1 MLGYSSF
8 AISAVSNAIE
18 LLNSGKGVEAI
29 EILKADVAAA
39 EGDQKLLA
47 VYALADACM
56 LLDDEYCLTQIYAS
70 SWKDMGEYLNRYDP
84 KDKNQINAWR
94 TIWDTNSAIYFYAS
108 LNALD
113 EKNFGVALSYEDKAF
128 VGNPYSSHGGLRLVG
143 KAAIAA
149 YMGKQ
154 AYAEQQMRR
163 ARALILNKD
172 PGTIQAQTNLA
183 FLQETSLFYLND
195 SRDIKRWFEANSSVF
210 RESGKDASLYLN
222 PYVYQRLALV
232 LYNSGVLDSKRQK
245 MLVEDIHQRFSFLQM
260 ADQSRL
266 YRKKEEFYAFLAF
279 DSVRKNPDLS
289 FNPIQELNKLKS
301 NSFASMGV
309 KAYLSIESGSPNMEE
324 LTTMLQKFNAN
335 YKNLGSATQINLS
348 PTKAILESLVAKA
361 EKNTD
366 REILYLESYVDSML
380 DFFSKKGFRVGDN
393 NPIQTNPAITV
404 QWYVLNRLKQIK
416 PTSEKRVNLGLL
428 MLQSVNSSQFGDEE
442 SSYSILSKA
451 KNDIEVEQV
460 LNFITIKERYGNYV
474 SRAYK
479 NSSEGLIKNQNIAKF
494 EDKLVVPAES
504 SSFLLD
510 MFSKSNEQLEEIRSQ
525 KNDSFILDYK
535 EVSKKLADDEI
546 AILSASN
553 DQLSIYVIISK
564 NHATLKVIDADD
576 ISFLK
581 AREIL
586 TSSDIAE
593 KSQAELKASSLVV
606 SRTIFD
612 GVQLNGK
619 SKISLINGPTLAGI
633 PYTLL
638 SNPKGGWLIKDF
650 KVRAFHAAP
659 QFLSRQ
665 QLLND
670 YSPTYSYVGF
680 ANPLLRGEDETASVK
695 NIASL
700 IRGATVRK
708 ITSLPELPETEIEV
722 KDFAKSLGGKS
733 QIYTGKRA
741 TIENLFQT
749 NLNEVEVLGFATH
762 GVMVG
767 ELDGVESPSLVLTPH
782 NDSGLVTSEIL
793 FSLHGA
799 PKVVILSTCNSKT
812 TRVSLDQSEITSL
825 ATSFS
830 LKGTKSVIASYWAVN
845 SDGTS
850 TLMSS
855 IAKYMGKG
863 LSYGDALNKAQLDL
877 IESPRYSHPAIWA
890 AFVGVGDFS
899 NKKEAHL
906 KGQKK
911 SFDNFLID
919 SALTT
924 GGDVLLTSHKIS
936 TPNPDVIDF
945 DDKFI
950 PANLKYF
957 SELNPLSVKAT
968 ESSGKIYF
976 GVHINSSYEI
986 FSNASNGNSPL
997 KLCSFPISVDW
1008 YVKRFLVAE
1017 DLAYVLLS
1025 REKGALSEPALA
1037 SVNLTSCEVR
1047 TSILSSAL
1055 YSNQEDVGIQL
1066 LKQKNKILFYL
1077 NGKLKEP
1084 LKFPAYV
1091 DELNFPRNCQFQ
1103 NKFEY
1108 YVFDNNFQLLNS
1120 GSEVN
1125 LRLPE
1130 NSYNT
1135 REWIHGIY
1143 TNECTYENQPK
1154 KINTSWFQE
1163 KFLFHDGTGTLIRP
1177 GLSDD
1182 ERLIGKNFTQVMGW
1196 SSDDSG
1202 DLIYVDGSPGI
1213 TAVLFASRAA
1223 LSLSDQAKQVAIN
1236 SEYSQYVFQ
1245 KSTKNW
1251 LRVSSSSECSTA
1263 YPLGFRREILF
1274 ACNKYN
1280 ASNPKDSSSYLFK
1293 ANLN

>member
-1 MLGYSSF
+1 
-8 AISAVSNAIE
+8 
-18 LLNSGKGVEAI
+18 
-29 EILKADVAAA
+29 
-39 EGDQKLLA
+39 
-47 VYALADACM
+47 
-56 LLDDEYCLTQIYAS
+56 
-70 SWKDMGEYLNRYDP
+70 
-84 KDKNQINAWR
+84 
-94 TIWDTNSAIYFYAS
+94 
-108 LNALD
+108 
-113 EKNFGVALSYEDKAF
+113 
-128 VGNPYSSHGGLRLVG
+128 
-143 KAAIAA
+143 
-149 YMGKQ
+149 
-154 AYAEQQMRR
+154 
-163 ARALILNKD
+163 
-172 PGTIQAQTNLA
+172 
-183 FLQETSLFYLND
+183 
-195 SRDIKRWFEANSSVF
+195 
-210 RESGKDASLYLN
+210 
-222 PYVYQRLALV
+222 
-232 LYNSGVLDSKRQK
+232 
-245 MLVEDIHQRFSFLQM
+245 
-260 ADQSRL
+260 
-266 YRKKEEFYAFLAF
+266 
-279 DSVRKNPDLS
+279 
-289 FNPIQELNKLKS
+289 
-301 NSFASMGV
+301 
-309 KAYLSIESGSPNMEE
+309 
-324 LTTMLQKFNAN
+324 
-335 YKNLGSATQINLS
+335 
-348 PTKAILESLVAKA
+348 
-361 EKNTD
+361 
-366 REILYLESYVDSML
+366 
-380 DFFSKKGFRVGDN
+380 
-393 NPIQTNPAITV
+393 
-404 QWYVLNRLKQIK
+404 
-416 PTSEKRVNLGLL
+416 
-428 MLQSVNSSQFGDEE
+428 
-442 SSYSILSKA
+442 
-451 KNDIEVEQV
+451 
-460 LNFITIKERYGNYV
+460 
-474 SRAYK
+474 
-479 NSSEGLIKNQNIAKF
+479 
-494 EDKLVVPAES
+494 
-504 SSFLLD
+504 

-535 EVSKKLADDEI
+535 EVSKKLAGDEI

-553 DQLSIYVIISK
+553 DQLSIYAIISK
-564 NHATLKVIDADD
+564 NHVTLKVIDGDD

-593 KSQAELKASSLVV
+593 KSQAELKTSSLVV
-606 SRTIFD
+606 SRAIFD

-812 TRVSLDQSEITSL
+812 TRISLDQSEITSL

-855 IAKYMGKG
+855 IAKYIGKG

-899 NKKEAHL
+899 NKKETHL

-924 GGDVLLTSHKIS
+924 GGDVLLTNHKIS
-936 TPNPDVIDF
+936 TPNPDAINF
-945 DDKFI
+945 DEKLI
-950 PANLKYF
+950 PTNLKYF

-986 FSNASNGNSPL
+986 FSNESNGNSPL
-997 KLCSFPISVDW
+997 KVCSFPISADW

-1084 LKFPAYV
+1084 LKFAAYV

-1103 NKFEY
+1103 NKF
-1108 YVFDNNFQLLNS
+1108 
-1120 GSEVN
+1120 
-1125 LRLPE
+1125 
-1130 NSYNT
+1130 
-1135 REWIHGIY
+1135 
-1143 TNECTYENQPK
+1143 
-1154 KINTSWFQE
+1154 
-1163 KFLFHDGTGTLIRP
+1163 
-1177 GLSDD
+1177 
-1182 ERLIGKNFTQVMGW
+1182 
-1196 SSDDSG
+1196 
-1202 DLIYVDGSPGI
+1202 
-1213 TAVLFASRAA
+1213 
-1223 LSLSDQAKQVAIN
+1223 
-1236 SEYSQYVFQ
+1236 
-1245 KSTKNW
+1245 
-1251 LRVSSSSECSTA
+1251 
-1263 YPLGFRREILF
+1263 
-1274 ACNKYN
+1274 
-1280 ASNPKDSSSYLFK
+1280 
-1293 ANLN
+1293 